1 MSVTVPLNFRI
12 YSFLDGYPDNEARDG
27 VNAKR
32 FGPSARRAAFTRD
45 VEVIGA
51 SIIEF
56 RRAAAM
62 SSRLI
67 LASSTEGQF
76 VPVSQSC
83 RSASVFLVKNR
94 LHVGDS
100 VLDLAIVEDDG

>member
-1 MSVTVPLNFRI
+1 RSQRKAIRSKRTPRRLHPGCRSHRGLHHRI
-12 YSFLDGYPDNEARDG
+12 PSSGRDEL
-27 VNAKR
+27 
-32 FGPSARRAAFTRD
+32 SAHPW
-45 VEVIGA
+45 
-51 SIIEF
+51 
-56 RRAAAM
+56 
-62 SSRLI
+62 L
-67 LASSTEGQF
+67 EGQF